1 MKKNKTSAM
10 SSDPPDPE
18 PKPGT
23 IRLFDPGEV
32 HARAEE
38 AALAARGSFVAF
50 RQIIR
55 PDMLWD
61 WWVEQISL
69 ELQLFYEALV
79 AGERPMLAIMSP
91 PQHGKTWAAE
101 DFIAWIAGK
110 HPDWKTIYASYSED
124 LGTQR
129 SLNLQRIMQSERYR
143 GIFGD
148 TRIGSPGWQMSS
160 NLIEFVDHSGSF
172 RSTTI
177 GGSVT
182 GLELHL
188 GVVDDPVKG
197 RAEANS
203 KLVRDRTW
211 NWYVDDFMSRFAA
224 TDSGLLIIMTR
235 WHVDDLLGRLIRK
248 VPKLRK
254 LIYPAIAEKDD
265 GFRRK
270 GEALFPELKPLD
282 FLLVRKKLM
291 TQSSWEAEYQQ
302 NPIIVGG
309 GVLPVDKLRVTQ
321 IFDRK
326 EIKASMRAWDKAG
339 TDGGDGAYTA
349 GVLMHQM
356 KDGRFVIENVT
367 RGHWGAQEREQI
379 IKQLAQLDTQALRQH
394 GKWNYSVIIE
404 QEPGSGGKESAEATI
419 KNLAGFTVTADKVT
433 GSKEVRAEPFAA
445 QVQGGNVWLVAGRW
459 VADFLEEAEA
469 WPSGRTLDQIDAAA
483 MAFAHLT
490 AGSQYDQSY
499 SVFQD

>member
-1 MKKNKTSAM
+1 M
-10 SSDPPDPE
+10 SLDR

-23 IRLFDPGEV
+23 IRLFDAGDL

-38 AALAARGSFVAF
+38 AAHAARGSFVAF
-50 RQIIR
+50 RRLIR
-55 PDMLWD
+55 PNMLWG

-69 ELQLFYEALV
+69 QLDRFYAAFA
-79 AGERPMLAIMSP
+79 AGKRPKLAIASP
-91 PQHGKTWAAE
+91 PQHGKSWAAE
-101 DFIAWIAGK
+101 DFAAWVAGK
-110 HPDWKTIYASYSED
+110 NPDLKTIYTSYSED
-124 LGTQR
+124 LGTLR
-129 SLNLQRIMQSERYR
+129 NHYLQRTIQSQRYR
-143 GIFGD
+143 GIFGN
-148 TRIGSPGWQMSS
+148 TRIGSPGWQTST
-160 NLIEFVDHSGSF
+160 NLLEYVGHAGSF
-172 RSTTI
+172 RNTTV
-177 GGSVT
+177 GGPIT
-182 GLELHL
+182 GMELHL
-188 GVVDDPVKG
+188 GIVDDPVKG
-197 RAEANS
+197 QAEAKS
-203 KLVRDRTW
+203 KRIRDRTW
-211 NWYVDDFMSRFAA
+211 DCFVDDFMSRFAA
-224 TDSGLLIIMTR
+224 DSALLIIMTR
-235 WHVDDLLGRLIRK
+235 WHIDDLVGRFMLK
-248 VPKLRK
+248 EPKLRK

-270 GEALFPELKPLD
+270 GEPLFPELKPLD
-282 FLLVRKKLM
+282 FLLERKKLM
-291 TQSSWEAEYQQ
+291 TQASWEAEYQQ

-367 RGHWGAQEREQI
+367 RGHWGALEREQI
-379 IKQLAQLDTQALRQH
+379 IKQLAQLDTQELRRY
-394 GKWNYSVIIE
+394 GSWNYSVIIE

-419 KNLAGFTVTADKVT
+419 RNLAGFTVTADKVT

-445 QVQGGNVWLVAGRW
+445 QVQGGNIWLVGGSW
-459 VADFLEEAEA
+459 IADFLEEAEA